1 MKKYSKILFSEV
13 SKVNTGKTS
22 VHKRRLPPVG
32 FLLLCSFDLEKYYF
46 ILFDAE
52 STGLIYNEGR
62 EFLPTEKNKI
72 RRKCWGKS

>member
-1 MKKYSKILFSEV
+1 M
-13 SKVNTGKTS
+13 NTEKTS

-32 FLLLCSFDLEKYYF
+32 FLLLCSFALEKYYF

-62 EFLPTEKNKI
+62 EFLPTEKI
-72 RRKCWGKS
+72 KSGENAGEKLKKFFSCGHC